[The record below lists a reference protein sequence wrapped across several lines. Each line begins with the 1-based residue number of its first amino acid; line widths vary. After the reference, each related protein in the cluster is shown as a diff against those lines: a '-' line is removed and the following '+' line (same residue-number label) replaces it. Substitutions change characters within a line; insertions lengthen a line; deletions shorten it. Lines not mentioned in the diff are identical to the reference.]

1 MLWVIFYIAV
11 FLWLVG
17 VILSVTVGGLLHLLL
32 VVAAVALVWDLLK
45 RGRERTV

>member
-1 MLWVIFYIAV
+1 MLWLTFYIAV

-32 VVAAVALVWDLLK
+32 VVAAVALVWDLFK
-45 RGRERTV
+45 RGRERPV